1 LSTSPAANNVF
12 SAVVDFSVEFIYRRL
27 LAIIEEM
34 PMTTTTGRII
44 PNNSPE
50 AYSVLEVRVK
60 PVLAPE
66 FLLVAFDIGNG
77 QVAHNTTDK
86 GIIEGI
92 PAKEIE
98 KMQEKGGAVECDY
111 TNPQQGRY
119 HLTAI
124 RSAPSA

>member
-1 LSTSPAANNVF
+1 MTS
-12 SAVVDFSVEFIYRRL
+12 
-27 LAIIEEM
+27 
-34 PMTTTTGRII
+34 TTGRII

-77 QVAHNTTDK
+77 QVAHNTVDK
-86 GIIEGI
+86 SIVEGI
-92 PAKEIE
+92 SAKDIE
-98 KMQEKGGAVECDY
+98 KFQEKGGEVQCDY
-111 TNPQQGRY
+111 TSPVRNQY

-124 RSAPSA
+124 RPIP